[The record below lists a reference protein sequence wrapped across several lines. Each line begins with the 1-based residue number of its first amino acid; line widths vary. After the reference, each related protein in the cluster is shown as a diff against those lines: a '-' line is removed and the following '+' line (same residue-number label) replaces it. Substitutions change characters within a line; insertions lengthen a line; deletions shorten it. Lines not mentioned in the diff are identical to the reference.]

1 MLDGELEYRRANYE
15 VALASLRQAIQEE
28 NISRIWNPGAGCFR
42 CDTPNMENLDLSQV
56 NSC

>member
-28 NISRIWNPGAGCFR
+28 NNFPYLEPWSWMLPVRYP
-42 CDTPNMENLDLSQV
+42 
-56 NSC
+56 